1 MSQYHGERPIQES
14 ERLAM
19 SSTLP
24 TYFLSHG
31 GGPWPFMHD
40 EYGAAHARLAAALA
54 AIPAALPEVPRA
66 MLVVSGHW
74 EESELAVMAHPAP
87 PMLYDYYGFPRHTY
101 EIVYPAPGDPTLAR
115 RVQELLRRAG
125 FEARL
130 DAERGYDHG
139 AFVPLAVMH
148 PRAEVPVVQLS
159 LHSSLD
165 AELHLRI
172 GAALAPLRAEGVL
185 IAGSGMTYHNLRL
198 MGPEARVPSRLF
210 DAWLAET
217 LASAPEERRRRLIE
231 WEEAPAARIAHPREE
246 HLLPLHVVVGAAGE
260 DTASRIYYEENLL
273 GTMAVSSYRF
283 G

>member
-1 MSQYHGERPIQES
+1 MS
-14 ERLAM
+14 LM
-19 SSTLP
+19 LP

-40 EYGAAHARLAAALA
+40 EYGAAYARLRAALA
-54 AIPAALPEVPRA
+54 AIPTALPEAPRA
-66 MLVVSGHW
+66 VLVVSGHW

-87 PMLYDYYGFPRHTY
+87 PMLYDYYGFPQHTY
-101 EIVYPAPGDPTLAR
+101 EVIYSAPGDSALAR
-115 RVQELLRRAG
+115 RVRELLHRAG
-125 FEARL
+125 FEAHL
-130 DAERGYDHG
+130 DTERGFDHG
-139 AFVPLAVMH
+139 AFVPLAVMY
-148 PRAEVPVVQLS
+148 PRADVPVIQLS

-172 GAALAPLRAEGVL
+172 GAALAPLRGEGVL
-185 IAGSGMTYHNLRL
+185 LAGSGMTYHNLRL

-217 LASAPEERRRRLIE
+217 LASSSEERCRRLVE

-246 HLLPLHVVVGAAGE
+246 HLLPLHVIVGAAG
-260 DTASRIYYEENLL
+260 DDAASRIYYQEDLL